1 MACTCHKATLMFIGL
16 ELKRYGMYMY
26 MEITII
32 KLLYFQ
38 KLIRDLHDRG
48 ESKTVQK
55 GNVSASA
62 WQDRKVVMAMAT
74 NCQPSAVGEVQR
86 RKLDGS
92 RVTIPCPQL
101 VILYNRFMA
110 GVDNSDQLRGYY
122 ECRKRSRKFYK
133 YIYNF
138 LFDVTI
144 TNCFILLK
152 HFCRSVKMSLK
163 EFRLKLASQLI
174 GDYCSRYRPCRRP
187 TAIRPLPLLHY
198 PIKVNADN
206 SVGEVVVFGASTK
219 NTLGW
224 TAAGT
229 VVSVMYGDT
238 AASYCGTHT

>member
-1 MACTCHKATLMFIGL
+1 M
-16 ELKRYGMYMY
+16 
-26 MEITII
+26 
-32 KLLYFQ
+32 KLRYFQ

-55 GNVSASA
+55 GNVNASA

-74 NCQPSAVGEVQR
+74 NCQPSDVGEVQR

-92 RVTIPCPQL
+92 RVAIPCPQL
-101 VILYNRFMA
+101 IILYNRFMA
-110 GVDNSDQLRGYY
+110 GVDNGDQLRGYY

-187 TAIRPLPLLHY
+187 TAIRPSTLSYQGECRQLCKKEERSLC
-198 PIKVNADN
+198 
-206 SVGEVVVFGASTK
+206 SVLQQK
-219 NTLGW
+219 
-224 TAAGT
+224 
-229 VVSVMYGDT
+229 
-238 AASYCGTHT
+238 TH